1 MNQKEMIE
9 DLVKML
15 DNDMINGVGHI
26 NIGFDSTSTIA
37 KEVKKS
43 GCTDCSKI
51 PLACSTPTLH
61 EGLDD

>member
-1 MNQKEMIE
+1 MIE

-15 DNDMINGVGHI
+15 DNDMIKGVGHI
-26 NIGFDSTSTIA
+26 NVEFDSTSAIP
-37 KEVKKS
+37 KEVKTF
-43 GCTDCSKI
+43 GCTDGSKV